1 MVCCEFGLN
10 VLEVPPFN
18 SVGFQMT
25 STKFPNTPK
34 PILGACSDGFPKP
47 FAWSGSES
55 SEVICFNE
63 PLLAFQSNNQ
73 PVNEQASRQVNQS
86 VSNLKPQF
94 QPAVTREVTQSV
106 FDMHDPWNVDVNTVE
121 SSMMSRASASFP
133 DPPFVK
139 VPTLLKVG
147 EDPYDPWNLH
157 VCDVEPCN
165 QPIPHFG
172 GDLEPKQ
179 TVGQPNLEP
188 SNLPVL
194 LKAGEDIHDP
204 WNVHEQLN
212 GFYNFQQRI
221 SQSSSCSHVDPRNA
235 L

>member
-1 MVCCEFGLN
+1 MN
-10 VLEVPPFN
+10 V
-18 SVGFQMT
+18 T
-25 STKFPNTPK
+25 
-34 PILGACSDGFPKP
+34 
-47 FAWSGSES
+47 
-55 SEVICFNE
+55 
-63 PLLAFQSNNQ
+63 
-73 PVNEQASRQVNQS
+73 
-86 VSNLKPQF
+86 
-94 QPAVTREVTQSV
+94 VTRLSEC
-106 FDMHDPWNVDVNTVE
+106 E
-121 SSMMSRASASFP
+121 
-133 DPPFVK
+133 
-139 VPTLLKVG
+139 VG

-204 WNVHEQLN
+204 WNVREQLN
-212 GFYNFQQRI
+212 GFYNFQQRT

>member
-10 VLEVPPFN
+10 VLEPFN

-25 STKFPNTPK
+25 PTKFPNTPK

-47 FAWSGSES
+47 FALSVSES

-63 PLLAFQSNNQ
+63 PLLAFQSYNQ

-86 VSNLKPQF
+86 ISNLKPQF
-94 QPAVTREVTQSV
+94 QPAVTRDVTQSV
-106 FDMHDPWNVDVNTVE
+106 FDMHDPWNEVVDTVE
-121 SSMMSRASASFP
+121 NSLMSRAPASFP

-165 QPIPHFG
+165 QPIPSKMR
-172 GDLEPKQ
+172 D
-179 TVGQPNLEP
+179 
-188 SNLPVL
+188 S
-194 LKAGEDIHDP
+194 
-204 WNVHEQLN
+204 
-212 GFYNFQQRI
+212 
-221 SQSSSCSHVDPRNA
+221 
-235 L
+235 